1 MSKNMATRGGPFGSK
16 NRNVSRQTVSARH
29 GGKSQNQGN
38 RMTHSPT
45 PSTAISVR
53 SSNMR
58 SHLITPKDKVVV
70 GLDYGTTFTS
80 VSYSIV
86 PINCGNMKGSANDVL
101 SVINWPSDGEDG
113 QRKQVPTESWYSSE
127 PVERH
132 RNDEDEIFDEN
143 LFDLSQGQ
151 HPLLLSGTGGDAI
164 NEPEDSEMEDELS
177 VDFLWGYSVPY
188 QIYKANSTRSQ
199 RRLVKRAKLMLVE
212 TEYTNED
219 RKGLRSTLTGLLKE
233 GIIRRHGKRSKPESD
248 MWDAVDPISDYIVK
262 VLQHT
267 KEQLKNLHGFSDQ
280 IPVDFVMTIPTVWS
294 PEASRV
300 LQTSVKTAI
309 QATTFGN
316 PWLTT
321 ADNIFLI
328 SEPEAAATFLLESSE
343 DISLGETFIIADCGG
358 GTVDVVTYGV
368 SNRYPLRLQDE
379 KIQPAGD
386 NCGSSYLND
395 NYKDMLLNRLQDEHY
410 LFKNS
415 DTLESIVNRLIP
427 DFENEYKRRVNVMK
441 RCGHRVYIAGLR
453 GDEQMNRVGL
463 AEKRFEV
470 NHLQMNLS
478 DYKEIFDPLLKRI
491 SNLLENQI
499 QQAVEKKLVVKKVFL
514 VGGFGGSPSLR
525 NYLKNWLAV
534 KSGELKFNIELVT
547 DRHKCITAV
556 ASGAV
561 LRALD
566 KKNGP
571 ERISQSSYGFLRHEP
586 WQPRLYPGHERARPD
601 ESELDGEK
609 YVATIDYFMVKGNP
623 IRPDHQFSPFP
634 TYHTFPI
641 DEKKFLCEEVLYV
654 SDTATES
661 HYSRRNLKNADAQ
674 IAGRIIVDMT
684 FLREKGIITPVY
696 PEEGIGG
703 KKHYRVEYELVA
715 KVEGRALRYEARY
728 PAGKDGKVQNK
739 GQFSI
744 AAAFREGTA

>member
-16 NRNVSRQTVSARH
+16 NRNVSRQTVPARR
-29 GGKSQNQGN
+29 GGRSQNQGN
-38 RMTHSPT
+38 RMAHSST

-53 SSNMR
+53 SSSMR
-58 SHLITPKDKVVV
+58 SHHITPQDKVVI

-86 PINCGNMKGSANDVL
+86 PINCSNMKGSADNVL
-101 SVINWPSDGEDG
+101 SVINWPSDVENGD
-113 QRKQVPTESWYSSE
+113 RKQVPTESWYSPD

-143 LFDLSQGQ
+143 LFDLSHGL
-151 HPLLLSGTGGDAI
+151 HPLLLSGADWDAL
-164 NEPEDSEMEDELS
+164 NEPEMEDGLS
-177 VDFLWGYSVPY
+177 VHFLWGYSVPY

-199 RRLVKRAKLMLVE
+199 RRLMKRAKLMLVD

-233 GIIRRHGKRSKPESD
+233 GIIRRHGKRSKTESD

-267 KEQLKNLHGFSDQ
+267 KEQLKILHGFTDQ
-280 IPVDFVMTIPTVWS
+280 TPVDFVMTVPTVWS

-300 LQTSVKTAI
+300 LQTSVKAAI

-316 PWLTT
+316 PWVTT
-321 ADNIFLI
+321 ADSIFLI
-328 SEPEAAATFLLESSE
+328 SEPEAAATFLLERSE

-386 NCGSSYLND
+386 NCGSSYLNEY
-395 NYKDMLLNRLQDEHY
+395 YKDMLLNRLQDEDY
-410 LFKNS
+410 LFKNG

-427 DFENEYKRRVNVMK
+427 DFENVYKRRVDVTES
-441 RCGHRVYIAGLR
+441 CGHRVYIAGLR
-453 GDEQMNRVGL
+453 GDEQMNRVGP
-463 AEKRFEV
+463 AEKRFDA

-478 DYKEIFDPLLKRI
+478 DYQGIFNPLLNRI
-491 SNLLENQI
+491 SNLLEKQI
-499 QQAVEKKLVVKKVFL
+499 QQAVEKKLEVKKVFL

-525 NYLKNWLAV
+525 RYLKNWLAV
-534 KSGELKFNIELVT
+534 KSGELKSNIELVA
-547 DRHKCITAV
+547 DKHKCITAV

-586 WQPRLYPGHERARPD
+586 WQPRLYPGHERVRPD

-609 YVATIDYFMVKGNP
+609 YVATIDYFMVKGTS

-661 HYSRRNLKNADAQ
+661 HYSRRNLKNANTQ

-684 FLREKGIITPVY
+684 FLRDKGIITPVY
-696 PEEGIGG
+696 PEEGLGG
-703 KKHYRVEYELVA
+703 KEHYRVEYELVA

-728 PAGKDGKVQNK
+728 PAGKGGKVQKK

-744 AAAFREGTA
+744 AAAFKEGTA

>member
-1 MSKNMATRGGPFGSK
+1 MATRGGPFGPK
-16 NRNVSRQTVSARH
+16 NRNTSRHAGSTRRASTGQKHV
-29 GGKSQNQGN
+29 N
-38 RMTHSPT
+38 RSIHSPT

-53 SSNMR
+53 SSSMR
-58 SHLITPKDKVVV
+58 MHLISPTDKVVV

-86 PINCGNMKGSANDVL
+86 PIDCGNIKGSANDVL

-113 QRKQVPTESWYSSE
+113 ERRQVPTESWYSPE

-132 RNDEDEIFDEN
+132 QNDEDEIFDEN

-151 HPLLLSGTGGDAI
+151 HPLLFIGADGDTV

-177 VDFLWGYSVPY
+177 VDFLWGYGVPY
-188 QIYKANSTRSQ
+188 QMYKANSARSQ

-219 RKGLRSTLTGLLKE
+219 RKGLRGTFTGLLKE
-233 GIIRRHGKRSKPESD
+233 GIIRRHGKRSKTESD
-248 MWDAVDPISDYIVK
+248 MWDSVDPISDYLVK
-262 VLQHT
+262 ILQHT
-267 KEQLKNLHGFSDQ
+267 KEQLKHLHGLTEQ
-280 IPVDFVMTIPTVWS
+280 TPVDFVMTVPTVWS

-300 LQTSVKTAI
+300 LQTSVKAAI
-309 QATTFGN
+309 QATTIGN
-316 PWLTT
+316 PWATT

-368 SNRYPLRLQDE
+368 SNRYPLRLKGE
-379 KIQPAGD
+379 KIQPIGD

-395 NYKDMLLNRLQDEHY
+395 RYKDMLLNRLQDEDY
-410 LFKNS
+410 LLKNGE
-415 DTLESIVNRLIP
+415 TLEAIVNRLIP
-427 DFENEYKRRVNVMK
+427 DFENE
-441 RCGHRVYIAGLR
+441 
-453 GDEQMNRVGL
+453 
-463 AEKRFEV
+463 
-470 NHLQMNLS
+470 S
-478 DYKEIFDPLLKRI
+478 DYEEIFMSLLMRI
-491 SNLLENQI
+491 SALLENQI
-499 QQAVEKKLVVKKVFL
+499 GQAVAKRLVVKKVFL

-525 NYLKNWLAV
+525 SYLKQWLEK
-534 KSGELKFNIELVT
+534 KSEQVNFNIELVA
-547 DRHKCITAV
+547 DKHKCITAV

-566 KKNGP
+566 KKDGP
-571 ERISQSSYGFLRHEP
+571 ERISQSSYGFLRNEP
-586 WQPRLYPGHERARPD
+586 WEPQIYPGHERAKPD

-609 YVATIDYFMVKGNP
+609 YVATIDYFMIKGKP

-634 TYHTFPI
+634 TYHTFPT
-641 DEKKFLCEEVLYV
+641 DEKKFLCEEILYV

-661 HYSRRNLKNADAQ
+661 HYSRKNLKNADAQ

-684 FLREKGIITPVY
+684 FLRDKGIITPVY
-696 PEEGIGG
+696 PEEGMGG
-703 KKHYRVEYELVA
+703 KEHYRVEYELVA

-728 PAGKDGKVQNK
+728 PAGEGGQVRCE

>member
-1 MSKNMATRGGPFGSK
+1 MATRGGRYGSK
-16 NRNVSRQTVSARH
+16 NRNATRQGLLARH
-29 GGKSQNQGN
+29 
-38 RMTHSPT
+38 
-45 PSTAISVR
+45 PSTAQNHGNGAVR
-53 SSNMR
+53 SPAPSTGSSAQR
-58 SHLITPKDKVVV
+58 SSTLRINAITPADKVVV

-86 PINCGNMKGSANDVL
+86 PIDNGNMKGSANNIM

-113 QRKQVPTESWYSSE
+113 QRKQVPTESWYSPE
-127 PVERH
+127 PIERH
-132 RNDEDEIFDEN
+132 GDDENEIFDEN
-143 LFDLSQGQ
+143 LFDSFKGQ
-151 HPLLLSGTGGDAI
+151 HPLTLCGAGGDIA
-164 NEPEDSEMEDELS
+164 NDPEDSEMKDELS
-177 VDFLWGYSVPY
+177 VDFLWGYEVPY
-188 QIYKANSTRSQ
+188 QVYKSNSTRSQ

-219 RKGLRSTLTGLLKE
+219 RKGLRGTFTGLLKE
-233 GIIRRHGKRSKPESD
+233 GIIRRHGKRSKTEPN
-248 MWDAVDPISDYIVK
+248 MWDAVDPISDYLVK

-267 KEQLKNLHGFSDQ
+267 KKQLKLLHGFTDQ
-280 IPVDFVMTIPTVWS
+280 TPVDFVMTVPTVWS

-300 LQTSVKTAI
+300 LQTSVKAAI
-309 QATTFGN
+309 QATTFGK
-316 PWLTT
+316 PWGTT

-328 SEPEAAATFLLESSE
+328 SEPEAAATFLLENSE

-368 SNRYPLRLQDE
+368 SNRYPLRLKGE
-379 KIQPAGD
+379 NIQPIGD

-395 NYKDMLLNRLQDEHY
+395 GYKDMLLNRLQDEDY
-410 LFKNS
+410 LLKNGE
-415 DTLESIVNRLIP
+415 TLEAIVNRLIP

-441 RCGHRVYIAGLR
+441 RPGHRVYIAGLR
-453 GDEQMNRVGL
+453 GDEQMNRVGP
-463 AEKRFEV
+463 AEKRFEI
-470 NHLQMNLS
+470 NNLLMNKS
-478 DYKEIFDPLLKRI
+478 DYEDIFRPLLKRI
-491 SNLLENQI
+491 SALLENQI
-499 QQAVEKKLVVKKVFL
+499 EQAVAKELVVKKVFL

-525 NYLKNWLAV
+525 SYLKQWLQE
-534 KSGELKFNIELVT
+534 KSEELDFNIELVA
-547 DRHKCITAV
+547 DKHKCITAV

-586 WQPRLYPGHERARPD
+586 WEPKVYPGHERAKPE

-609 YVATIDYFMVKGNP
+609 YVATIDYFMIKGKP
-623 IRPDHQFSPFP
+623 VRPDHQFPPFP
-634 TYHTFPI
+634 THHTFAI
-641 DEKKFLCEEVLYV
+641 DAKKFLCEELLYV

-661 HYSRRNLKNADAQ
+661 HYSRKNIKNADAQ

-684 FLREKGIITPVY
+684 FLRDQNIIKPVF
-696 PEEGIGG
+696 PEEGSNGV
-703 KKHYRVEYELVA
+703 KHYRVDYELVA
-715 KVEGRALRYEARY
+715 IVEGRALRYEARS
-728 PAGKDGKVQNK
+728 PAEGGKVWGK

>member
-1 MSKNMATRGGPFGSK
+1 MATRGGPFGSK
-16 NRNVSRQTVSARH
+16 NRNVSRQTVPARH
-29 GGKSQNQGN
+29 GSKSQNQGS

-53 SSNMR
+53 SSSMR

-80 VSYSIV
+80 VSYSIL

-151 HPLLLSGTGGDAI
+151 HPLLLSGIGRDAI
-164 NEPEDSEMEDELS
+164 NEPEDSEMEDEFS

-199 RRLVKRAKLMLVE
+199 RRLVKRAKLMMVG
-212 TEYTNED
+212 TKNTNED

-233 GIIRRHGKRSKPESD
+233 GIIRRHGKRFKPESD
-248 MWDAVDPISDYIVK
+248 MWDAVDPISDYTVK

-267 KEQLKNLHGFSDQ
+267 KEQLKNLHGFTDKT
-280 IPVDFVMTIPTVWS
+280 PVDFVMTVPTIWS

-300 LQTSVKTAI
+300 LQTSVKAAI
-309 QATTFGN
+309 QATAFGN
-316 PWLTT
+316 PWATT

-343 DISLGETFIIADCGG
+343 DISLSETFIVADCGG

-395 NYKDMLLNRLQDEHY
+395 NYKDMLLDRLQDEDY
-410 LFKNS
+410 LFKNG

-463 AEKRFEV
+463 AEKRFEA
-470 NHLQMNLS
+470 NHLQMN
-478 DYKEIFDPLLKRI
+478 F
-491 SNLLENQI
+491 
-499 QQAVEKKLVVKKVFL
+499 
-514 VGGFGGSPSLR
+514 
-525 NYLKNWLAV
+525 
-534 KSGELKFNIELVT
+534 
-547 DRHKCITAV
+547 ITAV

-609 YVATIDYFMVKGNP
+609 YVATIDYFMVKGTP

-661 HYSRRNLKNADAQ
+661 HYSRRNLKNADTQ

-684 FLREKGIITPVY
+684 FLRDKGIITPVY
-696 PEEGIGG
+696 PEEGLGG
-703 KKHYRVEYELVA
+703 KEHYRVEYELVA

-728 PAGKDGKVQNK
+728 PAGKGGKVQKK

-744 AAAFREGTA
+744 AAAFKGGTD

>member
-1 MSKNMATRGGPFGSK
+1 MSENMASRGGPMGSK
-16 NRNVSRQTVSARH
+16 NGNVSRQTVSVRRE
-29 GGKSQNQGN
+29 GTSQNQSN
-38 RMTHSPT
+38 RTMHSPT

-58 SHLITPKDKVVV
+58 LHLIAPTDKVVI

-86 PINCGNMKGSANDVL
+86 PINCGNMKSSANDVL

-113 QRKQVPTESWYSSE
+113 ERKQVPTESWYSPE

-132 RNDEDEIFDEN
+132 RNDEDKIFDEN

-151 HPLLLSGTGGDAI
+151 HPLLLSGVAGDTI
-164 NEPEDSEMEDELS
+164 NDPEDSEMEDELA
-177 VDFLWGYSVPY
+177 VDFLWGYGVPY
-188 QIYKANSTRSQ
+188 HMYKANSTRSQ

-219 RKGLRSTLTGLLKE
+219 RKGLRRTLTGLLKE
-233 GIIRRHGKRSKPESD
+233 GIIRRHGKRSKTESD

-267 KEQLKNLHGFSDQ
+267 KEQLKHLHRFTDQ
-280 IPVDFVMTIPTVWS
+280 TPVDFVMTVPTVWS

-300 LQTSVKTAI
+300 LQTSVKAAI
-309 QATTFGN
+309 QATAFGK
-316 PWLTT
+316 PWGTT
-321 ADNIFLI
+321 ADNVFLI

-368 SNRYPLRLQDE
+368 SNRYPLRLKDE
-379 KIQPAGD
+379 KIQPIGD

-395 NYKDMLLNRLQDEHY
+395 GYRDMLLNRLQDEDY
-410 LFKNS
+410 LFKNG

-427 DFENEYKRRVNVMK
+427 DFENEYKRRVNVMA
-441 RCGHRVYIAGLR
+441 RCGHRVYIAGLH
-453 GDEQMNRVGL
+453 GDEQINRVGL
-463 AEKRFEV
+463 AAKRFEA
-470 NHLQMNLS
+470 NYLQMNLA
-478 DYKEIFDPLLKRI
+478 K
-491 SNLLENQI
+491 
-499 QQAVEKKLVVKKVFL
+499 
-514 VGGFGGSPSLR
+514 
-525 NYLKNWLAV
+525 
-534 KSGELKFNIELVT
+534 
-547 DRHKCITAV
+547 
-556 ASGAV
+556 
-561 LRALD
+561 
-566 KKNGP
+566 
-571 ERISQSSYGFLRHEP
+571 
-586 WQPRLYPGHERARPD
+586 PD

-609 YVATIDYFMVKGNP
+609 YVATIDYFMIKGSP
-623 IRPDHQFSPFP
+623 IRPDHKFSPFP
-634 TYHTFPI
+634 TYHTFPV
-641 DEKKFLCEEVLYV
+641 DEKKFLCEEILYV
-654 SDTATES
+654 SDSATES
-661 HYSRRNLKNADAQ
+661 HYSRKDLKNANAQ

-684 FLREKGIITPVY
+684 FLRDKGIITPVY
-696 PEEGIGG
+696 PEEGKDG
-703 KKHYRVEYELVA
+703 KEHYRVEYELVA

-728 PAGKDGKVQNK
+728 PAGEGGKVRGH